1 MRQHLPLS
9 FFLFASLLQSFFY
22 WFLSIIISKTAGLGL
37 LGDFSFVLSIL
48 TPLTILASL
57 QLKNYY
63 LTNTDGEIWS
73 KVVRLRLLLPATLY
87 IVFFMIMWISGQD
100 LFHLILPLTLIKGSE
115 LWSELCQ
122 MRWQKVGNLHK
133 VSTSLSFRYIVL
145 IAVCLTSYFHLIHS
159 SLFWMLALVSLV
171 IAFVDFIASPFP
183 LRANDLLGINKTFK
197 TTLAL
202 SLSAVFTA
210 CLVNVPRY
218 ILKINHTDQTLG
230 LFTALFYFYVIP
242 SIFINFI
249 LQGVIHRMQNLLK
262 SGLIEI
268 SGAALAVTAVV
279 LFFFLERYAQVL
291 MLKLYS
297 VQEPWL
303 FSYSLLLSA
312 LFLIGG
318 LNTILHFTLYSLNI
332 YHIQLKATLIA
343 LVVTTS
349 LGTLMI
355 PSDAIIGAFFSFLAG
370 LLLQFLIYTFAYLAK
385 NNE

>member
-9 FFLFASLLQSFFY
+9 FFLLASLLQSFFY
-22 WFLSIIISKTAGLGL
+22 WFLSVIISKTTGLGF
-37 LGDFSFVLSIL
+37 LGDFSFVLSLL
-48 TPLTILASL
+48 TPLTILGSL

-63 LTNTDGEIWS
+63 LTKTNGETWS
-73 KVVRLRLLLPATLY
+73 KVVRLRLLFPATLY
-87 IVFFMIMWISGQD
+87 LLFLMVMWISGQD
-100 LFHLILPLTLIKGSE
+100 LFHLILPLTLIKASE

-145 IAVCLTSYFHLIHS
+145 SVICLTSYFQFIHF

-171 IAFVDFIASPFP
+171 IAFVDFIASPFS
-183 LRANDLLGINKTFK
+183 LRANDLQGINQTFK
-197 TTLAL
+197 TPLAL
-202 SLSAVFTA
+202 SLSAVFTS

-218 ILKINHTDQTLG
+218 ILRINHTDQTLG

-242 SIFINFI
+242 SMFINFS
-249 LQGVIHRMQNLLK
+249 LQGVIHRMQNLLN
-262 SGLIEI
+262 SGLIKI
-268 SGAALAVTAVV
+268 SGAVLTINAVA
-279 LFFFLERYAQVL
+279 LFFFLESYAQVL

-297 VQEPWL
+297 VQETWL

-332 YHIQLKATLIA
+332 YHIQLKATLMA

-349 LGTLMI
+349 LGMWMI
-355 PSDAIIGAFFSFLAG
+355 QSDAIIGALFSFLAG

-385 NNE
+385 KNE